1 MSWKDRMA
9 TASFRDFEFRTDSH
23 DAKGGRRLV
32 VHQYPGAEVPDVED
46 LGGKSDEFRL
56 NAYFLGED
64 YDLERNGFLAKLA
77 EHGADWLMHP
87 WRGKLWVRA
96 HNWSVHESND
106 KGGFCTVAVDFVPG
120 GGSVQPT
127 PDKVDKA
134 FERIGNLRKAA
145 QDNFALEPMAA
156 PSMTSMIAA
165 VQGQLER
172 MRDMIALASLPL
184 TWMNQVRNVIDGLQG
199 DMAALLALPA
209 QYSAALG
216 SLSDLLGSG
225 ADATGL
231 ADTARPRVV
240 DALAALAK
248 APVTMPGGAADSPAL
263 HVNHKREHELRCR
276 LLLTSAAQ
284 VALAD
289 YRCAD
294 DRDAVL
300 ACVVGALDQMMPD
313 MPDAV
318 FQAAADCRA
327 ALIDAL
333 LAQNLEPAVSRD
345 VVSPLPATLLAHR
358 MEVDEDVFL
367 AVNKVRHP
375 LFVRGRVNG

>member
-209 QYSAALG
+209 QYSAAFR
-216 SLSDLLGSG
+216 SLSDLL
-225 ADATGL
+225 
-231 ADTARPRVV
+231 
-240 DALAALAK
+240 
-248 APVTMPGGAADSPAL
+248 
-263 HVNHKREHELRCR
+263 VNHKREHELRCR

>member
-9 TASFRDFEFRTDSH
+9 TARWKGLDFLTDSH
-23 DAKGGRRLV
+23 DAKGGKRLV
-32 VHQYPGAEVPDVED
+32 VHEYPGSDIPVVED
-46 LGGKSDEFRL
+46 LGSKADEFRL
-56 NAYFLGED
+56 NAYFIGTD

-77 EHGADWLMHP
+77 EPGADWLMHP
-87 WRGKLWVRA
+87 WRGQLWVRA
-96 HNWSVHESND
+96 HHWSVHESND
-106 KGGFCTVAVDFVPG
+106 KGGFCAIAVDFVPG
-120 GGSVQPT
+120 GGSVQPV

-134 FERIGNLRKAA
+134 FERIKNMRNVTGAEFDLK
-145 QDNFALEPMAA
+145 PM
-156 PSMTSMIAA
+156 PDSSMTSMIAA
-165 VQGQLER
+165 VQGQLDHV
-172 MRDMIALASLPL
+172 RDMIALASLPL
-184 TWMNQVRNVIDGLQG
+184 TWMNQVRNVVDGLKG
-199 DMAALLALPA
+199 DVAALLAVPA
-209 QYSAALG
+209 AYAASLG

-225 ADATGL
+225 ADANGL

-240 DALAALAK
+240 DALAALART
-248 APVTMPGGAADSPAL
+248 PVTMPGGASDSPAL
-263 HVNHKREHELRCR
+263 HINRKREHELRCR
-276 LLLTSAAQ
+276 LMLASAAQ

-294 DRDAVL
+294 DRDAAL
-300 ACVVGALDQMMPD
+300 ASVVGAMDAMLPD

-318 FQAAADCRA
+318 FQAALDCRA

-333 LAQNLEPAVSRD
+333 LAQELEPAVSRD
-345 VVSPLPATLLAHR
+345 IVSPLPATVLAHR